1 MEIVKI
7 YTVKQHGIHPLKQ
20 TRHMDISF
28 QAILLGL
35 DMLGLFIKQS

>member
-20 TRHMDISF
+20 TRHMDIPF
-28 QAILLGL
+28 QAHPSRPRHARLVY
-35 DMLGLFIKQS
+35 